1 MPFNVAN
8 ALTIGRM
15 LAVPLILVAA
25 WRGSH
30 ETFLWLAV
38 YCMVSDIVDGK
49 IARWLGQSSEFGA
62 RLDSWADQ
70 MMFLGGPIAAAW
82 LQPQLLK
89 SELPFVL
96 AVVGGN
102 IVAVAYGYYKF
113 GQLTSYH
120 TRAAV
125 LTAYIAGAGAIIAI
139 TWGWPWLF
147 RAGALVAI
155 YSVAE
160 EIVISFTLD
169 VWTANVPSLA
179 MARAIRTRTAR
190 GSTTT

>member
-1 MPFNVAN
+1 
-8 ALTIGRM
+8 
-15 LAVPLILVAA
+15 
-25 WRGSH
+25 
-30 ETFLWLAV
+30 
-38 YCMVSDIVDGK
+38 
-49 IARWLGQSSEFGA
+49 
-62 RLDSWADQ
+62 

-82 LQPQLLK
+82 LQPHLLR

-102 IVAVAYGYYKF
+102 LVAVAYGYYKF

-125 LTAYIAGAGAIIAI
+125 LTAYVAGAGAIIAI

-169 VWTANVPSLA
+169 AWTANVPSLA
-179 MARAIRTRTAR
+179 IARAIRTRTAR